1 MVALEAT
8 NVQAQDGATVVPVA
22 GATRRGFTLALA
34 LVAGLALSSARAQDK
49 KGDAKPGTVVAQPG
63 KAPEIKPGTR
73 IQPSKPADGKT
84 AKPGEAS
91 KPGANGGAAPAPA
104 APVAPL
110 DVDEEGLV
118 NLAAFS
124 EPVQLSALVTMLADT
139 LSLNISIKGEVPGSV
154 VFNAPVKVPK
164 AELLSLVNALLE
176 QQNYTIVQGVAGF
189 YNVVPTSEV
198 TVNFGQE
205 RPSTRVISTPNIRPS
220 ALQNALQAQMGAQG
234 LGGVSYLD
242 DLGVI
247 VMTGTQRRLEAVDAL
262 VRQILAEY
270 SKQEYIRVELTHVA
284 APVARERALQLVSMS
299 RGGGATPGQPG
310 QPAAPSGPG
319 GGLDNLGDRLT
330 VDPQGNAVI
339 FRGVAQEIEQVQKVL
354 ALIDKPSGLQP
365 KRYEVGSSASQIADL
380 ARQRGLGD
388 ITTITSQTTRGG
400 GAAPGIAPQPANP
413 GGQRAGQPAAAG
425 GPTMVVDEGRGTI
438 LYYATSDQHK
448 LLDELIQEL
457 DIRAEEIVIRTYKVR
472 YSDAE
477 EVADLVLAV
486 LQNQTPA
493 ASNPLLPGGGE
504 RRRRDTFSGSG
515 TGTNSR
521 TNDRTQTDRQSG
533 SRTSRTSGAGGGG
546 ELSIDGENAFVVA
559 DAKNSQIIVKAAMKQ
574 QKDFERLIQKLD
586 LRRPS
591 VYIEATIVSVT
602 WDDSMRLAFETQLMN
617 AHGKGGLL
625 QTNFGLSTTG
635 TSSTITDP
643 KIVSPALGGFTAA
656 LLRTDFVPIAITAL
670 QNEADARVLSKPQLL
685 VDDNEEAEIV
695 SLEQQPTT
703 TSVITSSGTTGTNGF
718 GGFVDA
724 GTSLHVKPQISGGG
738 YLRMDYEVELSSF
751 KGQGSNNLPPPRIQN
766 NINSSVTV
774 PSDFTVVVGGLTVD
788 TKTKTIIK
796 VPLLGDIPV
805 VGLLFQDRNTGDKK
819 TTLYVFLTPRVV
831 RDPADIRLLSQQ
843 PRIEAG
849 IPDDGLVLEPS
860 TIETVVP
867 DSMKK

>member
-1 MVALEAT
+1 M
-8 NVQAQDGATVVPVA
+8 QADYGATVVPVVR
-22 GATRRGFTLALA
+22 ATRRGISLA
-34 LVAGLALSSARAQDK
+34 LVAALAASAVQAQDK
-49 KGDAKPGTVVAQPG
+49 KDDARPGAVVAQPG
-63 KAPEIKPGTR
+63 RVPEAKPAR
-73 IQPSKPADGKT
+73 QVPPRPADGKP
-84 AKPGEAS
+84 AV
-91 KPGANGGAAPAPA
+91 PGAPGVAPAPV
-104 APVAPL
+104 PPL

-154 VFNAPVKVPK
+154 VFNAPVKVPRD
-164 AELLSLVNALLE
+164 ELLSLVNALLE

-198 TVNFGQE
+198 TVNLGQE
-205 RPSTRVISTPNIRPS
+205 RPSTRVIATPNIRPS
-220 ALQNALQAQMGAQG
+220 ALQTALQAQMGAQG

-247 VMTGTQRRLEAVDAL
+247 VMTGTQRRLEAVDSL

-270 SKQEYIRVELTHVA
+270 AKQDYIRVELTHVA

-299 RGGGATPGQPG
+299 RGGGAAPGQPG
-310 QPAAPSGPG
+310 QPAPSGGG

-339 FRGVAQEIEQVQKVL
+339 FRGVSQEIEQVQKVL
-354 ALIDKPSGLQP
+354 ALIDKPNGLQP

-380 ARQRGLGD
+380 ARQRGLGE
-388 ITTITSQTTRGG
+388 ITTITSPATRGG
-400 GAAPGIAPQPANP
+400 GAQGAIAPQGINLV
-413 GGQRAGQPAAAG
+413 GQRPGQATTATG

-438 LYYATSDQHK
+438 LYYATPDQHQ
-448 LLDELIQEL
+448 LLDELIKEL
-457 DIRAEEIVIRTYKVR
+457 DIRSEEIVIRTYKVR

-477 EVADLVLAV
+477 EVADLVLSV
-486 LQNQTPA
+486 LQNQSPT

-504 RRRRDTFSGSG
+504 RRRRDTFSGTGSG
-515 TGTNSR
+515 TGTRN
-521 TNDRTQTDRQSG
+521 QPADRQSS
-533 SRTSRTSGAGGGG
+533 SRTGAGRAAGTGG
-546 ELSIDGENAFVVA
+546 ELSIDGEDAFVVA
-559 DAKNSQIIVKAAMKQ
+559 DVKNSQIIVKAAMKQ
-574 QKDFERLIQKLD
+574 QRDFERLIQKLD

-617 AHGKGGLL
+617 AHGKGGVL
-625 QTNFGLSTTG
+625 QTNFGLSTAGTG
-635 TSSTITDP
+635 SLLTDA
-643 KIVSPALGGFTAA
+643 KIINPALGGFTAA

-703 TSVITSSGTTGTNGF
+703 TSVITSGGTTGTNGF

-738 YLRMDYEVELSSF
+738 YLRMEYEVELSSF

-849 IPDDGLVLEPS
+849 LPDDGLVLEPS
-860 TIETVVP
+860 SIETVVP
-867 DSMKK
+867 ESMRK

>member
-1 MVALEAT
+1 M
-8 NVQAQDGATVVPVA
+8 QAQDGATVVPVA
-22 GATRRGFTLALA
+22 GAARRGFTLALA

-49 KGDAKPGTVVAQPG
+49 KSDAKPGTVVAQPG
-63 KAPEIKPGTR
+63 KAPEVKPGAR
-73 IQPSKPADGKT
+73 AQPPKPVDTKPAR
-84 AKPGEAS
+84 PGEPA
-91 KPGANGGAAPAPA
+91 KPGANGAAAPTPAAPA

-110 DVDEEGLV
+110 DVDDEGMV

-164 AELLSLVNALLE
+164 GELLSLVNALLE

-198 TVNFGQE
+198 SVNFGQE

-262 VRQILAEY
+262 VKQILAEY

-299 RGGGATPGQPG
+299 RGGGAAPGQPG
-310 QPAAPSGPG
+310 QPAAPSGSG
-319 GGLDNLGDRLT
+319 AGLDNLGDRLT

-339 FRGVAQEIEQVQKVL
+339 FRGVTEEIEQVQKIL

-400 GAAPGIAPQPANP
+400 GAPQGLAPQPASP
-413 GGQRAGQPAAAG
+413 AGQRAGQPAAAG

-438 LYYATSDQHK
+438 LYYATPDQHK

-486 LQNQTPA
+486 LQNQTPT

-515 TGTNSR
+515 TGTSSR
-521 TNDRTQTDRQSG
+521 TNERTQTDRQSSPRG
-533 SRTSRTSGAGGGG
+533 SASRGSGAGGGG

-625 QTNFGLSTTG
+625 QTNFGLSSTG

-643 KIVSPALGGFTAA
+643 KIINPALGGFTAA